1 MSTTWINRGHFYCPH
16 VRPILVDCNF
26 VVASAD
32 TGGLGITSLKGQGIQ
47 NVFMHTSQTPGKGPN
62 GLLNPNP
69 QSGVIMVQFA
79 DNYQRFYSMYSSL
92 QVPLSGT
99 PLNVDA
105 SDAALT
111 AGDVYVIQSLGTSTA
126 EDWLA
131 LGVPPGVTPAVGVSF
146 VALVT
151 GAGTG
156 TGTVEAP
163 AAAGAGI
170 FSIAMVG
177 NSNLSIGPIPVGG
190 SPNVGGFVNLACYK
204 DSAADAPTLAA
215 PADGTLISLSFYMNQ
230 SNVVVA
236 GE

>member
-32 TGGLGITSLKGQGIQ
+32 TGGLGITNLKGQGIK

-126 EDWLA
+126 ADWLA

-204 DSAADAPTLAA
+204 DSAADAPVLAA